1 MKTIDEII
9 ATPLEL
15 TNERILKLIQLIDL
29 TSLDPIDS
37 KTTLQPLI
45 DRANKGF
52 LETHVAAVCVFST
65 YGDFV
70 KQQLQPSIKTA
81 VVGGCFPTGQTLSEA
96 KIEECRLI
104 AQTSIDEIDIV
115 INRGDYFDYNSN
127 KIKDEL
133 LDIKTAIGNKKL
145 KVILE
150 TGDFFTHQEI
160 REVSIL
166 AIQGGADFIKTSTGK
181 TAKGASPQA
190 VYTMC
195 QVIREHFQE
204 TGIKIGIKPSGGIRT
219 AEEALLYYQI
229 VQEVLGDE
237 WLKSDYFRIGASS
250 LYNAL
255 IDAYTN

>member
-15 TNERILKLIQLIDL
+15 TNERILELIQLIDL